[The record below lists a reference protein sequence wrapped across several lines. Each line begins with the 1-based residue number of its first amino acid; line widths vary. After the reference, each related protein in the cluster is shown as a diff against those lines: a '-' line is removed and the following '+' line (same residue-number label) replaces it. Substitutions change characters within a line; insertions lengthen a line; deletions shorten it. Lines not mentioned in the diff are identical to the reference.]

1 MKDLLKNRNV
11 VIGSSLIIAA
21 YVGLVNSDNMPL
33 PLSSFVNSPIGKIL
47 VLALVAYLGDKQ
59 PTLSL
64 MLAVA
69 LCVSLTL
76 SQNREH
82 FSSEEEEHNNHESF
96 DAHGEDESFVGGS
109 PDGEG
114 ENYMVSGEGEPFTGN
129 AHDGEGENLMSP
141 EEPDTFMGHGS
152 PSEDETAGD
161 ATSGEGATAANGEGF
176 SNYAPF

>member
-47 VLALVAYLGDKQ
+47 VLALIAYLGDKQ

-82 FSSEEEEHNNHESF
+82 FSTEEEEHNNHESF
-96 DAHGEDESFVGGS
+96 ADAVEDESFSGAA

-114 ENYMVSGEGEPFTGN
+114 ENFMGDAP
-129 AHDGEGENLMSP
+129 DGEGENFMGASP
-141 EEPDTFMGHGS
+141 EEPDNFVGS
-152 PSEDETAGD
+152 SSPNDDEVVGD
-161 ATSGEGATAANGEGF
+161 EGASAANGEGF
-176 SNYAPF
+176 SNFAPF

>member
-76 SQNREH
+76 SQSREH
-82 FSSEEEEHNNHESF
+82 FSTEEEEEHKQHESF
-96 DAHGEDESFVGGS
+96 MMDGEGNENFAVPGEGDSFVGGS
-109 PDGEG
+109 PGGED
-114 ENYMVSGEGEPFTGN
+114 ENF
-129 AHDGEGENLMSP
+129 MSP
-141 EEPDTFMGHGS
+141 EEPDTFVGS
-152 PSEDETAGD
+152 GNPPDEDETGAVEPD
-161 ATSGEGATAANGEGF
+161 ATA
-176 SNYAPF
+176 